1 MVPTA
6 GIAFRRFTLSY
17 RDVEDL
23 LAERGLDISYESVCS
38 WVLKFGAAIARALRR
53 CRPRQVDRWHLDEM
67 VVCVAGKH
75 MHLWRAVNHEGEVL
89 ESSIGSATAASFT

>member
-1 MVPTA
+1 
-6 GIAFRRFTLSY
+6 
-17 RDVEDL
+17 
-23 LAERGLDISYESVCS
+23 
-38 WVLKFGAAIARALRR
+38 
-53 CRPRQVDRWHLDEM
+53 M